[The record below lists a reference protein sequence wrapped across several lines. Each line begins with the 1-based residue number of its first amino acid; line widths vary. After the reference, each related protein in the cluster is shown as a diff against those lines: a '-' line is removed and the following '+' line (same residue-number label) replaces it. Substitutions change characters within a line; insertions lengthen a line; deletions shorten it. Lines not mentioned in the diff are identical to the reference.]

1 MYNSNNN
8 CNHNSSAHSVIVVP
22 RHRHP
27 YVPGGGRRGAVAQI
41 GLVPGERLAFG
52 RVPAGDHERGL
63 TLRHEGIQH
72 TAGWIIAH
80 RAYWTLTNLSPC
92 QTYVVENPEG
102 AGEHIKVGPGRRE
115 APIPF
120 EFGRVVL
127 PAGQELIDFDVWA
140 TCHDYQGARGRREG
154 REGQDQGHA
163 PAHPAAPALHAFP
176 LDRSRRYFLVL
187 ASLCEPR
194 LREAP
199 FARLPSTRQIIERL
213 RPAWPAVSK
222 SAVQWSVDYLADK
235 LCLTPARHSGKRES
249 LVSLA
254 LRFDL
259 VREEDLVLLSP

>member
-1 MYNSNNN
+1 MHSN
-8 CNHNSSAHSVIVVP
+8 SAHSVIVVP

-27 YVPGGGRRGAVAQI
+27 AQI
-41 GLVPGERLAFG
+41 RLAPGEKLAFG
-52 RVPAGDHERGL
+52 RVPTSGHGRGL
-63 TLRHEGIQH
+63 PLRHEGIQL
-72 TAGWIIAH
+72 TAGLITAY

-92 QTYVVENPEG
+92 QTYLVENPEG

-140 TCHDYQGARGRREG
+140 TCHDYQGAQGP
-154 REGQDQGHA
+154 REGQEQ
-163 PAHPAAPALHAFP
+163 APALPAFP
-176 LDRSRRYFLVL
+176 LDRTRRYFLVL

-199 FARLPSTRQIIERL
+199 FAQLPSTREIIERL

-222 SAVQWSVDYLADK
+222 SAVQWSVDYLAEK
-235 LCLTPARHSGKRES
+235 FCLTPARHSGKRES

-259 VREEDLVLLSP
+259 VREDDLTLLNRRRQAS

>member
-1 MYNSNNN
+1 M
-8 CNHNSSAHSVIVVP
+8 VP

-41 GLVPGERLAFG
+41 RLAPGERLAFG
-52 RVPAGDHERGL
+52 RVPTGDHERGL

-72 TAGWIIAH
+72 TAGWITAH

-140 TCHDYQGARGRREG
+140 TCHEYLGGRGH
-154 REGQDQGHA
+154 REGQDHA
-163 PAHPAAPALHAFP
+163 PALPAFP

-222 SAVQWSVDYLADK
+222 SAVQWSVDYLAEK
-235 LCLTPARHSGKRES
+235 LALTPARHSGKRES

-259 VREEDLVLLSP
+259 VQEEDLVLLNP

>member
-1 MYNSNNN
+1 MYSSNG
-8 CNHNSSAHSVIVVP
+8 AHSVIVVP
-22 RHRHP
+22 RHRRP
-27 YVPGGGRRGAVAQI
+27 YAPSGGRRSATAQI
-41 GLVPGERLAFG
+41 RLAPGEQLAFG

-72 TAGWIIAH
+72 TAGLITAY

-92 QTYVVENPEG
+92 QTYLVENPEG

-127 PAGQELIDFDVWA
+127 PTGQELIDFDVWA
-140 TCHDYQGARGRREG
+140 TCHDYQGGREG
-154 REGQDQGHA
+154 REGQDQA
-163 PAHPAAPALHAFP
+163 PALPAAPALQAFP
-176 LDRSRRYFLVL
+176 LDRTRRYFLVL

-222 SAVQWSVDYLADK
+222 SAVQWSVDYLAEK
-235 LCLTPARHSGKRES
+235 LCLTSARHSGKRES

-259 VREEDLVLLSP
+259 VREDDLALLNRRRQAS